1 MAEITRPE
9 LCIVGAGALGIALAQ
24 HARRLGA
31 RVLLVDRGHAEPGD
45 APQRAVQVASLVA
58 SASRAQAMR
67 NADALGLAGVDPKIS
82 MRAVQ
87 KRAQSLAAE
96 QAPLDSRERLT
107 GLGISVLRGDTRFV
121 DAMTLAVGDVQVR
134 PQAIVLAVGGAALL
148 PEIPGLDEAGY
159 FTPDSILENSR
170 KLTHLLVIGADPEG
184 LALAQA
190 FARLGSDV
198 TLVPQGAALPGFD
211 IEAAAIVLQCLS
223 EEGVRVIDGG
233 KLEAIQP
240 RSQGIGATIT
250 LPDGASEVLDI
261 SHVLVCA
268 GTQAS
273 LDDMGLEAAR
283 LRPLRGKARQFAL
296 GVLGQTSNRRIR
308 VVGASAGIGQWHH
321 ALSHGR
327 EVIEALVLGAPRH
340 QPAQQPQLVQTE
352 PALAEIGRW
361 PTDSKPLA
369 AGHVILR
376 SGLSEN
382 GKARALGQDR
392 GLAKVLVNPKGQIL
406 AASLVGA
413 EAGEL
418 AGVLALAMEKGIAL
432 GRLADLSLPHPSLL
446 AILAALGENQ
456 RGAEAVSSFAR
467 RLGAVR
473 RRLGI

>member
-31 RVLLVDRGHAEPGD
+31 EVTLIDRGHAEPGD
-45 APQRAVQVASLVA
+45 GPQRALQIASLVA

-67 NADALGLAGVDPKIS
+67 QAGALGLASADPKIS
-82 MRAVQ
+82 MRSVQ
-87 KRAQSLAAE
+87 ERAQGLAAE
-96 QAPLDSRERLT
+96 QSALDSRERLA
-107 GLGISVLRGDTRFV
+107 GLGISVLRGATRFV
-121 DAMTLAVGDVQVR
+121 DAMTMAVGDVQVR

-148 PEIPGLDEAGY
+148 PAIPGLDEAGY

-211 IEAAAIVLQCLS
+211 IEAASVVLQCLG
-223 EEGVRVIDGG
+223 EEGVRVVDGG
-233 KLEAIQP
+233 MVEEIHP

-250 LPDGASEVLDI
+250 LPDGASEALDI

-273 LDDMGLEAAR
+273 LDDIGLEAAR
-283 LRPLRGKARQFAL
+283 LRPLRGKARQFAI
-296 GVLGQTSNRRIR
+296 GSLGQTSNRRIR
-308 VVGASAGIGQWHH
+308 VVGAGAGIGQWHH

-327 EVIEALVLGAPRH
+327 AVIETLVLGTSRH
-340 QPAQQPQLVQTE
+340 QPAHQPQLVQTE
-352 PALAEIGRW
+352 PALAQIGRW
-361 PTDSKPLA
+361 PSDSKPLA
-369 AGHVILR
+369 AGHAILR
-376 SGLSEN
+376 SGLMEN
-382 GKARALGQDR
+382 GKARAAGQDR
-392 GLAKVLVNPKGQIL
+392 GLVKVLVNPKGQVM
-406 AASLVGA
+406 AASLAGP

-418 AGVLALAMEKGIAL
+418 AGVLALAMEKGIPLAQ
-432 GRLADLSLPHPSLL
+432 LADLSLPHPSLL
-446 AILAALGENQ
+446 AILAALGENHS
-456 RGAEAVSSFAR
+456 GAETVSSFAR
-467 RLGAVR
+467 RIGALR
-473 RRLGI
+473 RRLRV

>member
-327 EVIEALVLGAPRH
+327 AVIEALVLGAPRH

>member
-31 RVLLVDRGHAEPGD
+31 HVMLVDRGHAEPGD
-45 APQRAVQVASLVA
+45 GPQRAVQVASLVA

-283 LRPLRGKARQFAL
+283 LRLLRGKARQFAL
-296 GVLGQTSNRRIR
+296 GALGQTSNRRIR

-327 EVIEALVLGAPRH
+327 AVIEALVLGAPRH

-352 PALAEIGRW
+352 PGLAEIGRW

-376 SGLSEN
+376 SGLGEN

-392 GLAKVLVNPKGQIL
+392 GLAKVLVNPKGHVL
-406 AASLVGA
+406 AASLVGP

-418 AGVLALAMEKGIAL
+418 AAVLALAMERGIPL
-432 GRLADLSLPHPSLL
+432 GQLADLSLPHPSLL
-446 AILAALGENQ
+446 AILTALGENH
-456 RGAEAVSSFAR
+456 RGTETVSSFAR
-467 RLGAVR
+467 RMGAVR
-473 RRLGI
+473 RRLRI